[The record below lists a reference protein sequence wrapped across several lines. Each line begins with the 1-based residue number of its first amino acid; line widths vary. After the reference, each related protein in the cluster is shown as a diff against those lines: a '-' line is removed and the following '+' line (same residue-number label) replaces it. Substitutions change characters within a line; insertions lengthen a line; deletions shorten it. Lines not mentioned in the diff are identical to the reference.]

1 MHVLGLPPAFV
12 LSQDQ
17 TLRLKVRYWFLAW
30 RLIQGFCVTGTFT
43 LDRRSRLPRTTNH
56 GDGLETQYRQSLVS
70 FAHSE
75 NGTETRQDSAACVSL
90 PSINL
95 SKSAVATET
104 ANRPANRLGGSPAA
118 MRNRFRIFPEGFAPV
133 QDLSSVRK
141 ARRTRRPHSLE
152 PFLGI
157 GHRSVKCKIQKG
169 AFFLVTTS
177 KPQFWKTFLFM

>member
-17 TLRLKVRYWFLAW
+17 TLRLKVRTWFLAW
-30 RLIQGFCVTGTFT
+30 RLIQGYCVTGTFT
-43 LDRRSRLPRTTNH
+43 LDLRPGLPRTSYH

-95 SKSAVATET
+95 SKSAIATT
-104 ANRPANRLGGSPAA
+104 S
-118 MRNRFRIFPEGFAPV
+118 
-133 QDLSSVRK
+133 K
-141 ARRTRRPHSLE
+141 ARRATLVDHRQQYETTTGISLRASSRFE
-152 PFLGI
+152 
-157 GHRSVKCKIQKG
+157 RSRCQERQTHVASALTG
-169 AFFLVTTS
+169 ARSRHPSSMCQT
-177 KPQFWKTFLFM
+177 